1 MSETDYLICMFVLCL
16 PVVREGICHRLAVAS
31 ERADCFGDFLLTL
44 LCREAPD
51 RRMEKTISQL
61 RPALFSRVVF
71 ACSPVMLTLFT
82 CCIVNQLVAALQ
94 SPSPLDGALI
104 LISCA
109 LIGLIYG
116 VLFFLDVAVNAVRLP
131 TVSTV
136 VPPEMSPRFI
146 SRFSQLT
153 LSIPT
158 PPPRSVC

>member
-1 MSETDYLICMFVLCL
+1 MFEPDYLICMFVLSL
-16 PVVREGICHRLAVAS
+16 PVIRDDICCRLAVAS
-31 ERADCFGDFLLTL
+31 ERADRFGDFLLTL
-44 LCREAPD
+44 LCRVASD
-51 RRMEKTISQL
+51 RQMEKTISQL
-61 RPALFSRVVF
+61 RPALFSRVVL

-94 SPSPLDGALI
+94 NPSPFDGVLI

-116 VLFFLDVAVNAVRLP
+116 VLFFLDAAVNAVRLP
-131 TVSTV
+131 TVSAA
-136 VPPEMSPRFI
+136 VPPEVSPRFI
-146 SRFSQLT
+146 TRFSQLT